1 MINIDVDYYKALFG
15 FEEKISIDLSE
26 DFWLEGEKV
35 TSEQNLF
42 LETEFTESEVKD
54 AVFGSYAEGAPRPD
68 GFSFLFY
75 QHFSELIKKNLVLM
89 FDDWNKS
96 ELDLFRLNFS

>member
-1 MINIDVDYYKALFG
+1 MLEGPGGPGEDTKGMINIAVNYYKALFG
-15 FEEKISIDLSE
+15 FEEKISIDLAK

-54 AVFGSYAEGAPRPD
+54 AVFGSYVEGDPGPD
-68 GFSFLFY
+68 GFFLF
-75 QHFSELIKKNLVLM
+75 VLSA
-89 FDDWNKS
+89 FLATD
-96 ELDLFRLNFS
+96 